1 MSKSR
6 PETEDTASAE
16 GNGERTVAK
25 VNSEVDGDLNV
36 GLIIPSVELGASLGA
51 EYCGDL
57 AKDESLK
64 EWKSW
69 VEMVLCGTR
78 RGMWKMKSGVVSC
91 ASWYEAENAVLSA

>member
-1 MSKSR
+1 MSESR

-78 RGMWKMKSGVVSC
+78 E
-91 ASWYEAENAVLSA
+91 Y

>member
-1 MSKSR
+1 MSESR

-16 GNGERTVAK
+16 GYGERMVAK

-36 GLIIPSVELGASLGA
+36 GLIIPSVKLGASLGA

-69 VEMVLCGTR
+69 VDERKNGFMWDQGVLKR
-78 RGMWKMKSGVVSC
+78 YVEEEIRGC
-91 ASWYEAENAVLSA
+91 